1 MGTMQ
6 LPELQGYS
14 YEDLLGEDP
23 FGWSY
28 VCSHESG
35 ERRVIKVFKAQATN
49 ESLLHYYFDKFSDP
63 DFGLPGIAPVYDYV
77 LQGDDSLSAC
87 AVPFFGWKGKDKQ
100 RWQVTSLKGLMH
112 LLTPDQSVDII
123 RKLAES
129 LAEAHENGVFHG
141 GLRPGNVFLTGD
153 SGDGHK
159 LQIGDFGQILI
170 GGLQY
175 LEADDLLFYV
185 SPEQLST
192 GDFSGENGKAWDI
205 YAFGVIAFQMLT
217 GHLPRLDRL
226 RQQFIER
233 PDSLKTAGA
242 VSYGQL
248 THISE
253 YVIGQ
258 LDSERPV
265 EWPDE
270 ATDSENAKLRR
281 AIEACLAYE
290 PADRPSSMAEVA
302 ELIGASPAPVVEE
315 LESEGDS
322 LEFGSGELEFDESS
336 SSSVKTG
343 SRKKIFGGEKASIA
357 GVGGKIGKLPFIRVF
372 VTNPSLK
379 WQIAAVIALIAML
392 PMTFFLVNLNME
404 LRATRTELTV
414 EAKELQA
421 NVEKQAAAYRR
432 AIRTN
437 QKDTEQLKAEINE
450 VEDSRSRMVG
460 EAKLARQILRQTQEN
475 GDQFFRLVLE
485 NKDTD
490 VPGFREKRAKALLEG
505 RRHYERLVEV
515 YGDAPDFIVST
526 ANAYFYLGQIYR
538 EMGEFGKALASYGEA
553 ERRYLALLDDSQ
565 TTSIDFVKNIAIAK
579 RSLGQLSMKSGEYSI
594 ARHYFTESSR
604 YWAETRSRDTS
615 EALNAAISI
624 HENSLAIV
632 NCEIAM
638 GRGDAALDAARSV
651 GAQILKLQEQAPDN
665 PKIIGILARSFGL
678 AADILRQN
686 GEIDSAKEAYQQ
698 SADLFAR
705 AITLNAAVDA
715 YHLGLGNSLAGVGL
729 IENDVEKLESSAEV
743 LSRVVGRNPF
753 EPEYQRTLAD
763 VYGALAANQRDGG
776 KLKNA
781 IEFEK
786 EALEIL
792 QPIVK
797 SNPNSPESVLYSYS
811 QRLAHLAELLGDA
824 GEFDSSRAP
833 LQEAI
838 TVLEKISKSD
848 HATSEFHRG
857 LARARGLAG
866 FACIKSGDKTG
877 AKEHLELARA
887 EWENYMASN
896 PEDSDAAQAAKWTS
910 DQLKTLQ

>member
-1 MGTMQ
+1 MGTMR
-6 LPELQGYS
+6 LPEIPGYS

-35 ERRVIKVFKAQATN
+35 ERRVVKVFKAQATN
-49 ESLLHYYFDKFSDP
+49 ESLLHYFLAKVSNP
-63 DFGLPGIAPVYDYV
+63 DFSLPGVAPVYDYV
-77 LQGDDSLSAC
+77 LGNRDSLTAC
-87 AVPFFGWKGKDKQ
+87 AVPFFGWRGKENQ

-112 LLTPDQSVDII
+112 LLTPEQSADVIV
-123 RKLAES
+123 KLAES
-129 LAEAHENGVFHG
+129 LSQAHDAGIFHG

-153 SGDGHK
+153 SSDGHK
-159 LQIGDFGQILI
+159 LQIGDFGQILM

-192 GDFSGENGKAWDI
+192 GDFAGENGKAWDI
-205 YAFGVIAFQMLT
+205 YAFGVIGFQLLT

-226 RQQFIER
+226 RQQFLER
-233 PDSLKTAGA
+233 PDSLKSAGA

-270 ATDSENAKLRR
+270 ASSSTEAKLRR
-281 AIEACLAYE
+281 AIEACLAYD
-290 PADRPSSMAEVA
+290 PADRPSSMAEVL
-302 ELIGASPAPVVEE
+302 EMIGVSPAAMPKVAAPSTGEDAPLDTPLLEEEDSAAGKRKRVRKPV
-315 LESEGDS
+315 L
-322 LEFGSGELEFDESS
+322 
-336 SSSVKTG
+336 
-343 SRKKIFGGEKASIA
+343 A
-357 GVGGKIGKLPFIRVF
+357 GNFNPVRAFF
-372 VTNPSLK
+372 ANPSLK
-379 WQIAAVIALIAML
+379 WQIAAVVALIAML
-392 PMTFFLVNLNME
+392 PMTFFLVSLNME
-404 LRATRTELTV
+404 LKATRKELTV
-414 EAKELQA
+414 EAKVLQA
-421 NVEKQAAAYRR
+421 DVEKQADAYKRE
-432 AIRTN
+432 IRKR
-437 QKDTEQLKAEINE
+437 QKDTEQLKSEINE
-450 VEDSRSRMVG
+450 VEDSRSRLLG

-485 NKDTD
+485 NRDTD
-490 VPGFREKRAKALLEG
+490 VPGFREERAKALLEG
-505 RRHYERLVEV
+505 RKHYERLVEV

-553 ERRYLALLDDSQ
+553 ERRYLLLLDDSR
-565 TTSIDFVKNIAIAK
+565 TTSVEFVKNIAIAK
-579 RSLGQLSMKSGEYSI
+579 RALGQLSTKSGEFSV

-604 YWAETRSRDTS
+604 YWAEARSRDS
-615 EALNAAISI
+615 AQALNAAISI

-632 NCEIAM
+632 DCEMSM
-638 GRGDAALDAARSV
+638 GRMDAALDAARSV
-651 GAQILKLQEQAPDN
+651 GAQIIKLQEQDPNN
-665 PKIIGILARSFGL
+665 PRIIGTLARSFGL
-678 AADILRQN
+678 AGRILEHN
-686 GEIDSAKEAYQQ
+686 GDAESAKDAYQQ
-698 SADLFAR
+698 AADLYAS
-705 AITLNAAVDA
+705 AVTMNAAVDA
-715 YHLGLGNSLAGVGL
+715 YQLGLGNSLAGVGL
-729 IENDVEKLESSAEV
+729 IENDVKKLEAAANV
-743 LSRVVGRNPF
+743 LAGVVGSNPF

-781 IEFEK
+781 IELEK

-792 QPIVK
+792 QPIIK
-797 SNPNSPESVLYSYS
+797 SNPNSPDSVLYSYS

-824 GEFDSSRAP
+824 GEFDASRAP

-838 TVLEKISKSD
+838 TVLEKISGSE
-848 HATSEFHRG
+848 HATNEYHRG

-877 AKEHLELARA
+877 AKEHLELART
-887 EWENYMASN
+887 EWENYMAAN
-896 PEDSDAAQAAKWTS
+896 PEDSDAAQAAKWTT